1 MGERRGI
8 RKPLMIMVRENSR
21 ATPHPAAS
29 CCTSHMESALPSH
42 GDKSLQEFFKVFL
55 LRTGSTKLQIPT
67 SFTKFFNGVLPLKVT
82 LVDHDRKSWDVYLE
96 KTEGCLVFKDG
107 WQQFAKEKVLED
119 GDFLVFQ
126 YDGRSTFNVKIFS
139 KTGCRKVAAP
149 ASSAKIEPTVI
160 LDEDS
165 DQRCS
170 KEIQC
175 GRKRKQSPPSLK
187 TNEESVLEGPCPSEG
202 ARFKSKRVYEEKDDH
217 NEKKPDPTKCVPLQ
231 NSHHFQIY
239 FNAPWRLKK
248 VEIPRSVLRKTN
260 IKLMSKISLRDENGK
275 LWPASIISIKKE
287 YRHFLGGGWNDFR
300 RSYNIQEGDRC
311 DFEFVVD
318 KANAAQELL
327 VRVRSKC
334 SFGWVDC
341 K

>member
-1 MGERRGI
+1 MENRISRI
-8 RKPLMIMVRENSR
+8 RIHDHRLTVIL
-21 ATPHPAAS
+21 T
-29 CCTSHMESALPSH
+29 
-42 GDKSLQEFFKVFL
+42 GDLFL
-55 LRTGSTKLQIPT
+55 FQQIPT

-187 TNEESVLEGPCPSEG
+187 TNEESVLEGQL
-202 ARFKSKRVYEEKDDH
+202 F
-217 NEKKPDPTKCVPLQ
+217 
-231 NSHHFQIY
+231 
-239 FNAPWRLKK
+239 
-248 VEIPRSVLRKTN
+248 
-260 IKLMSKISLRDENGK
+260 
-275 LWPASIISIKKE
+275 
-287 YRHFLGGGWNDFR
+287 
-300 RSYNIQEGDRC
+300 
-311 DFEFVVD
+311 
-318 KANAAQELL
+318 
-327 VRVRSKC
+327 
-334 SFGWVDC
+334 
-341 K
+341 